1 MDKGINMNNL
11 HLLLLAI
18 LGISLTTP
26 SWAIL
31 TKISEE
37 SLVDSEEPFSRRI
50 YSYDFDVSKDGIVHA
65 VYSQPVPGGNK
76 AHIIYKSKPVGATWA
91 SQQRH
96 ILETE
101 ASIPSIST
109 YLIYDDNTAIVH
121 ICYIV
126 ERDFVDQDGITHNGG
141 LVYQTIQ
148 NGVIGPKINIS
159 SGGFYTKMQLD
170 ANGKAIFAR
179 EYEIFVAEDGTLL
192 SPPFPKALRIQLPI
206 ADAENKWTDRD
217 YVFRLPS
224 PTAPAEDYRLATF
237 LYDKQA
243 GRYHLT
249 YGDKNALVLRNT
261 YPTTNPP
268 LTAGKT
274 PVAFP
279 PGVGHKLWYA
289 YSDDLKNWST
299 SIIDPSG
306 DISENEFWTDFI
318 LDSNAIPYAA
328 NFRYKTDAKGMHQ
341 GSTNIIGKFING
353 AWKIQT
359 VAGKSTGASASRAGM
374 GSKLT
379 IDAAGNF
386 HAVWDNSPDTP
397 IDGESGQIGAGTIMY
412 RFSPDGQNWNVRQVV
427 LPYSAEGQCK
437 VKIFNNKY
445 LLMVLG
451 DARDTHLK
459 FIEFQMPT
467 PTEDLLEISSD
478 KMFYGVGE
486 TINFNARLQGTGT
499 NPKDLYLI
507 AAGPYNAIG
516 ANLQAVSTT
525 KFYYLGSD
533 LATWNNVASFNQAQ
547 ATVKNFPLINFNGN
561 FLTAIARSTP
571 PFNNPARYVLYSI
584 VKNPGVPLTS
594 SEESFKYI
602 LHLCNKP
609 QCAELQ

>member
-1 MDKGINMNNL
+1 MKNL
-11 HLLLLAI
+11 HLLLIAI
-18 LGISLTTP
+18 LGILLTTP

-31 TKISEE
+31 TKLSEE
-37 SLVDSEEPFSRRI
+37 NLANSEEPASRRI
-50 YSYDFDVSKDGIVHA
+50 YSYDFDVSKDGIIHA
-65 VYSQPVPGGNK
+65 VYSQPVPGSNK
-76 AHIIYKSKPVGATWA
+76 AHIIYTTKPVGGGTWLPA
-91 SQQRH
+91 QQRH
-96 ILETE
+96 ILETDG
-101 ASIPSIST
+101 SIHSSST
-109 YLIYDDNTAIVH
+109 YLLVDDNSGIVH

-126 ERDFVDQDGITHNGG
+126 EKDFVDQDGITHKGG

-159 SGGFYTKMQLD
+159 SGGFHTKMQLD

-179 EYEIFVAEDGTLL
+179 EYEIFVTEDGTLL

-224 PTAPAEDYRLATF
+224 PTSPAEDYRLGTF
-237 LYDKQA
+237 LYDKQS

-249 YGDKNALVLRNT
+249 YGDKNAVVLRNT

-268 LTAGKT
+268 DNTPDKT
-274 PVAFP
+274 PVPFP
-279 PGVGHKLWYA
+279 PGAGHKLWYA

-306 DISENEFWTDFI
+306 DISENEFWTDLI
-318 LDSNAIPYAA
+318 LDSNGIPYVA
-328 NFRYKTDAKGMHQ
+328 NFRYKTDAQGIHQ

-374 GSKLT
+374 GPKLT

-386 HAVWDNSPDTP
+386 HAVWDNSPDKP
-397 IDGESGQIGAGTIMY
+397 IDGESGQFGAGTIMY
-412 RFSPDGQNWNVRQVV
+412 RFSPDGENWNVRQM
-427 LPYSAEGQCK
+427 LLAYSAEGQCK
-437 VKIFNNKY
+437 AKIFNDKY

-451 DARDTHLK
+451 DARDTYLK

-467 PTEDLLEISSD
+467 ATEDLLEISTD

-486 TINFNARLQGTGT
+486 TIHFNARLQGTGT

-507 AAGPYNAIG
+507 AAGPYNVEEG
-516 ANLQAVSTT
+516 KLQRIPTT
-525 KFYYLGSD
+525 RFYYLASD
-533 LATWNNVASFNQAQ
+533 LKTWHNIASFNQAQ
-547 ATVKNFPLINFNGN
+547 AAVKNFPLININGN

-571 PFNNPARYVLYSI
+571 AFYNPARYVLYSI
-584 VKNPGVPLTS
+584 IQNPGVPLGTS
-594 SEESFKYI
+594 IPEDSSFKYR
-602 LHLCNKP
+602 LHLCGQP
-609 QCAELQ
+609 QCAEL